1 MADASGSEA
10 GPPPG
15 PPLDLT
21 AEALALSR
29 EGAAG
34 RATSVLFER
43 LYDELRSMAGSFM
56 ARERPEHTLTPTGLV
71 HEAFL
76 RLVDQSRL
84 DWKDR
89 AHFFGFA
96 AHVMRQVLVDHARRR
111 GALKRGG
118 ELTRV
123 SLTDGDASFQMEATD
138 MIALDEAFTALG
150 AEDARAARVAEMR
163 LFGGLTLIEAAN
175 VLDVSE
181 RTAQGDWAFAR
192 RWLSRRLG
200 GS

>member
-1 MADASGSEA
+1 MADANGSDE

-15 PPLDLT
+15 PPFDLT

-29 EGAAG
+29 EGASG
-34 RATSVLFER
+34 NATSVLFER
-43 LYDELRSMAGSFM
+43 LYDELRSMAGGYM
-56 ARERPEHTLTPTGLV
+56 ARERPGHTLTPTGLV

-118 ELTRV
+118 DLERV
-123 SLTDGDASFQMEATD
+123 SLTDGDSSYQIEATD
-138 MIALDEAFTALG
+138 MIALDEAFEALG
-150 AEDARAARVAEMR
+150 AEDARAAKVAEMR
-163 LFGGLTLIEAAN
+163 LFGGLTLIEIAG

-181 RTAQGDWAFAR
+181 RTAQGDWSFAR

-200 GS
+200 